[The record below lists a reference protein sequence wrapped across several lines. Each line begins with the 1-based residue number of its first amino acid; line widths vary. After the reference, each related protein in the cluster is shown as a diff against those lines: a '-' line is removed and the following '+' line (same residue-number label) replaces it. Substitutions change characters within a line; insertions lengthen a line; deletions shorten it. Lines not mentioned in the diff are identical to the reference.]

1 MIMPP
6 ITILDIIDITLVAFI
21 LYQLYRLIRGS
32 AAITIFAGIFVVY
45 LFWKVVELLQ
55 MELISSIMAAVFGGG
70 VIVLIIVFQ
79 QEIRRFLLMLGSR
92 YMGSGTFS
100 LERFFSGGTV
110 ASRQKQTDIEEI
122 VRSVEWFVD
131 TGHGA
136 LIVIARRST
145 LEMYSEGGEI
155 INAKISAELLKNIF
169 FKGSPLHDGAVLV
182 ESGKIYAA
190 RCPLPAT
197 DNPNLPPRFGMRH
210 RAAIGIS
217 ELTDC
222 IVIVVSEERG
232 KISLV
237 ELGEVDEN
245 IKLNDLRKRLSE
257 ELI

>member
-1 MIMPP
+1 MPP
-6 ITILDIIDITLVAFI
+6 ITILDIIDIVLVAFI

-32 AAITIFAGIFVVY
+32 AAITIFMGIFVVY

-55 MELISSIMAAVFGGG
+55 MELISSIMTAVFGGG
-70 VIVLIIVFQ
+70 VIILIIVFQ

-92 YMGSGTFS
+92 YMGSGSFS
-100 LERFFSGGTV
+100 IERFFSGGSV
-110 ASRQKQTDIEEI
+110 ASRQKQTDIEQI
-122 VRSVEWFVD
+122 IRGVEWLVESKN
-131 TGHGA
+131 GA

-145 LEMYSEGGEI
+145 LEMYAEGGEI
-155 INAKISAELLKNIF
+155 INSRISAELLKTIF
-169 FKGSPLHDGAVLV
+169 VKDSPLHDGAVLI

-232 KISLV
+232 KISIAQMGDV
-237 ELGEVDEN
+237 EEN
-245 IKLNDLRKRLSE
+245 VKPNNLRKRLSE
-257 ELI
+257 EII

>member
-1 MIMPP
+1 MPP
-6 ITILDIIDITLVAFI
+6 ISILDIIDIILVAFI
-21 LYQLYRLIRGS
+21 LYQLYRLIRGT
-32 AAITIFAGIFVVY
+32 AAITIFMGIFIVY

-70 VIVLIIVFQ
+70 VIILIIVFQ
-79 QEIRRFLLMLGSR
+79 QEIRRFLLMIGSR
-92 YMGSGTFS
+92 YMGGGSYS
-100 LERFFSGGTV
+100 LERFFTGGSV

-122 VRSVEWFVD
+122 IRAVEWLVEMK
-131 TGHGA
+131 HGA
-136 LIVIARRST
+136 IIVIARRST
-145 LEMYSEGGEI
+145 LELYSEGGET
-155 INAKISAELLKNIF
+155 INARVSAELLKSIF
-169 FKGSPLHDGAVLV
+169 FKDSPLHDGAVLI

-222 IVIVVSEERG
+222 LVIVVSEERG
-232 KISLV
+232 KISLA
-237 ELGEVDEN
+237 EFGEVDEN
-245 IKLNDLRKRLSE
+245 IKTNELRKVLSD

>member
-1 MIMPP
+1 MPP
-6 ITILDIIDITLVAFI
+6 ITILDIIDIILVAFI
-21 LYQLYRLIRGS
+21 LYQLYRLIRGT
-32 AAITIFAGIFVVY
+32 AAITIFMGIFVVY

-55 MELISSIMAAVFGGG
+55 MELISSIMTAVFGGG
-70 VIVLIIVFQ
+70 VIILIIVFQ
-79 QEIRRFLLMLGSR
+79 QEIRRFLLMIGSR
-92 YMGSGTFS
+92 YMGGGSYS
-100 LERFFSGGTV
+100 IERFFSGGTV

-122 VRSVEWFVD
+122 VRGVEWLVD
-131 TGHGA
+131 SRYGG

-145 LEMYSEGGEI
+145 LEFYSEGGEI
-155 INAKISAELLKNIF
+155 INAKVSAELLKSIF
-169 FKGSPLHDGAVLV
+169 HKNSPLHDGAVLI

-217 ELTDC
+217 ELTDS

-232 KISLV
+232 KISLA
-237 ELGEVDEN
+237 EFGEVDEN
-245 IKLNDLRKRLSE
+245 IKPNDLRKKLSE

>member
-1 MIMPP
+1 MPP
-6 ITILDIIDITLVAFI
+6 LNILDIIDIILVAFI
-21 LYQLYRLIRGS
+21 FYQLYRLIKGS
-32 AAITIFAGIFVVY
+32 AAITIFMGIFVVY

-55 MELISSIMAAVFGGG
+55 MELVSSMMAAVFGGG

-79 QEIRRFLLMLGSR
+79 QEIRRFLLMIGSR
-92 YMGSGTFS
+92 YMAGGNFS
-100 LERFFSGGTV
+100 IDRFFSGGSV

-122 VRSVEWFVD
+122 VRAVEWCFE
-131 TGHGA
+131 TKTGA
-136 LIVIARRST
+136 LIVISKRSS
-145 LEMYSEGGEI
+145 LEMYAEGGEI
-155 INAKISAELLKNIF
+155 INSAISTELLKTIF
-169 FKGSPLHDGAVLV
+169 FKNSPLHDGAVLI

-210 RAAIGIS
+210 RAAMGIS

-232 KISLV
+232 KISV
-237 ELGEVDEN
+237 AELGEMEEN
-245 IKLNDLRKRLSE
+245 IKPNDLRKILSE

>member
-1 MIMPP
+1 MPP
-6 ITILDIIDITLVAFI
+6 ITILDIIDIILVAFI

-32 AAITIFAGIFVVY
+32 AAITIFVGIFVVY

-79 QEIRRFLLMLGSR
+79 QEIRRFLLMIGSR
-92 YMGSGTFS
+92 YMAGGSFS
-100 LERFFSGGTV
+100 VERFFSGGSV

-122 VRSVEWFVD
+122 VRGVEWLAESK
-131 TGHGA
+131 TGA
-136 LIVIARRST
+136 LIVISRRSS
-145 LEMYSEGGEI
+145 LEMYAEGGEI
-155 INAKISAELLKNIF
+155 INSRISTELLKAIF
-169 FKGSPLHDGAVLV
+169 VKNSPLHDGAVLI
-182 ESGKIYAA
+182 ESAKIYAA

-232 KISLV
+232 KISIA
-237 ELGEVDEN
+237 ELGEIDEN
-245 IKLNDLRKRLSE
+245 IKPNELRKILSD

>member
-1 MIMPP
+1 MPP
-6 ITILDIIDITLVAFI
+6 ITILDIIDIVLVAFI

-32 AAITIFAGIFVVY
+32 AAITIFMGIFVVY

-55 MELISSIMAAVFGGG
+55 MELISSIMTAVFGGG
-70 VIVLIIVFQ
+70 VIILIIVFQ

-92 YMGSGTFS
+92 YMGSGSFS
-100 LERFFSGGTV
+100 IERFFSRGSV
-110 ASRQKQTDIEEI
+110 ASRQKQTDIEQI
-122 VRSVEWFVD
+122 IRGVEWLVESKN
-131 TGHGA
+131 GA

-145 LEMYSEGGEI
+145 LEMYAEGGEI
-155 INAKISAELLKNIF
+155 INSRISAELLKTIF
-169 FKGSPLHDGAVLV
+169 VKDSPLHDGAVLI

-232 KISLV
+232 KISVAQMGDV
-237 ELGEVDEN
+237 EEN
-245 IKLNDLRKRLSE
+245 VKPNNLRKRLSE
-257 ELI
+257 EII